1 MYLILEDLFSEEV
14 SEDKFASYRYYPDI
28 PGNSLGWGTVKK
40 FLYGNLIF
48 KPNHKKQLLYYQFL
62 HPWIHFVPVKDDF
75 SDLEEKFYWSQ
86 ENIDETINYDE
97 SVKVRRDFQEFM
109 FQRVI
114 QSLKRV
120 GLLTESIRPKFEK
133 LGILK
138 WEDFDDED
146 VSWKEAQSA

>member
-1 MYLILEDLFSEEV
+1 MSKIKIVFYLVLVFIIYKGYVAFKDFEIGVGDRYAEIEERA
-14 SEDKFASYRYYPDI
+14 EFAYEACLVMRQRFHAVEIFEEY
-28 PGNSLGWGTVKK
+28 GW
-40 FLYGNLIF
+40 
-48 KPNHKKQLLYYQFL
+48 
-62 HPWIHFVPVKDDF
+62 D
-75 SDLEEKFYWSQ
+75 
-86 ENIDETINYDE
+86 IDETINYDE

-114 QSLKRV
+114 PSLKRV

>member
-1 MYLILEDLFSEEV
+1 MSWPMRFIVWGINQPMMRPSQHYILICEE
-14 SEDKFASYRYYPDI
+14 EIDERAEFAYEACLVMRQRFHAVEIFEEY
-28 PGNSLGWGTVKK
+28 GW
-40 FLYGNLIF
+40 
-48 KPNHKKQLLYYQFL
+48 
-62 HPWIHFVPVKDDF
+62 
-75 SDLEEKFYWSQ
+75 
-86 ENIDETINYDE
+86 NIDETINYDE

-114 QSLKRV
+114 PSLKRV